1 MDLDEKVQEKD
12 PLYFY
17 DGKIKKV
24 FYYNE
29 PKTNNEINDQFNGK
43 KRQCYLRN
51 KLKSSM

>member
-43 KRQCYLRN
+43 KRQCYLRS